1 MLESKKKT
9 CVIDSLNQN
18 YDVISA
24 YTVRLLE
31 DGNVVQKKQV
41 YFYNIFQDFSFK
53 MNLQKSN
60 SHEKSLH
67 SANCT
72 TSLKHSAIKK
82 PAKMKLSQY
91 LGTFIQCLSSFQLK
105 TKLAKVKE

>member
-9 CVIDSLNQN
+9 CVIDSLNQK

-31 DGNVVQKKQV
+31 DVNVVQKKQV

-72 TSLKHSAIKK
+72 TSLKHSAMKK
-82 PAKMKLSQY
+82 PAKMRVAVLGHIYTVFFKLSVKNIT
-91 LGTFIQCLSSFQLK
+91 G
-105 TKLAKVKE
+105 KVKE